1 MKASTAEK
9 RTRSAKAPTIRPQ
22 VMAAKVP
29 WKATKMNSGIIVSL
43 LKVAA
48 WLKVPATGS

>member
-1 MKASTAEK
+1 MNSSTAVNLA
-9 RTRSAKAPTIRPQ
+9 RSAKAPTISPQ

-29 WKATKMNSGIIVSL
+29 WKATKMNSGIITSL

-48 WLKVPATGS
+48 MLNTPAAGS